1 MLIIMTKKN
10 ERANALK
17 AVKRNCKEFEFTAG
31 MLIST
36 LAKGRGK
43 K

>member
-17 AVKRNCKEFEFTAG
+17 KVKRHCKEFGFSAG
-31 MLIST
+31 MLISPLT
-36 LAKGRGK
+36 KGRGK